1 MNPSTNAQGGLA
13 EQVRVK
19 YIRIVNRGDT
29 DFTDR
34 YDGIPVVID
43 ARGSQNL
50 NVEWAAHI
58 FGYRDGATRADM
70 LRHTAKR
77 QGWNTIAYLAK
88 DENGRTLAER
98 LFDALEITP
107 ITYKLVE
114 EKPDLEQPIPAD
126 REALAEDEL
135 PAMSLKGSPKVRQ
148 NVAAV

>member
-1 MNPSTNAQGGLA
+1 MDSLA

-19 YIRIVNRGDT
+19 YIRILNRGDK

-43 ARGSQNL
+43 AGGSENL

-58 FGYRDGATRADM
+58 FGYREGATKADM
-70 LRHTAKR
+70 LRHTSKR
-77 QGWNTIAYLAK
+77 QGWNTTAYLAK
-88 DENGRTLAER
+88 DESGRTLAER
-98 LFDALEITP
+98 LFDALEIIP

-114 EKPDLEQPIPAD
+114 DKPNLEEPIPAD

-135 PAMSLKGSPKVRQ
+135 PALPQKTSGKDVRRS
-148 NVAAV
+148 VAQP